1 MEKSFA
7 FSGAF
12 IHYSVHGEG
21 TNVILLHGFGEDSS
35 IWHNQ
40 IQSLQSH
47 CRVIVPDIP
56 GSGKSGLIDKPLV
69 AMDDYAEV
77 IYALLQQ
84 EKIQQCILIGHS
96 MGGYITLAFAGR
108 FPKMLKGFGWVHS
121 TAFEDS
127 EEKKLV
133 RQRGIEIIKE
143 YGSFSFLKNTIPNL
157 FSEKSKKTNPEL
169 ATQLTENAY
178 SFTKDALIQY
188 YNAMIVR
195 PDRTHVLKASAV
207 PVLMIAGTED
217 QAVPLPDALKQAAM
231 PDVCYFHVPNE
242 VGHMGM
248 IENPE
253 DVNNK
258 LLAFIQDC
266 SQTHAT

>member
-7 FSGAF
+7 FSGAY
-12 IHYSVHGEG
+12 IHYSVEGEG
-21 TNVILLHGFGEDSS
+21 ANVVLLHGFGEDSS
-35 IWHNQ
+35 VWNNQ
-40 IQSLQSH
+40 VHFLKSY

-56 GSGKSGLIDKPLV
+56 GSGKSGLLDKPLV
-69 AMDDYAEV
+69 KIDDYAEV
-77 IYALLQQ
+77 IYALLQ
-84 EKIQQCILIGHS
+84 EENIENCIMIGHS
-96 MGGYITLAFAGR
+96 MGGYITLAFAER
-108 FPKMLKGFGWVHS
+108 FAKMLNGFGWVHS

-133 RQRGIEIIKE
+133 RQRGIETIKE

-157 FSEKSKKTNPEL
+157 FADKSKKTNPEL
-169 ATQLTENAY
+169 ATQLTEHAY

-195 PDRTHVLKASAV
+195 PDRTHVLKGANV
-207 PVLMIAGTED
+207 PVLMIAGNED
-217 QAVPLPDALKQAAM
+217 QAVPLSDALKQAAM
-231 PDVCYFHVPNE
+231 PTLCHFHVLND

-253 DVNNK
+253 VVNNK
-258 LLAFIQDC
+258 LLAFIKDC
-266 SQTHAT
+266 LQTHAT